1 MCGGREVEMANI
13 IERIK
18 KQFEPFKPLP
28 PGIYHY
34 QSPPE
39 YPLNYRL
46 HLRLESNGKGILV
59 VNASTVL
66 HLNETATEYAYY
78 LVKGIPKEEAIKEIK
93 QRYNVSLKEA
103 EADFNKFNGQIET
116 LITTPDLDPISFLDF
131 DRHVPYPDHISAPY
145 RLDCA
150 LTYKLPEGSS
160 AEAAPTKRV
169 DRELTTDEW
178 KSIIDKA
185 WAVGIPHILF
195 TGGEPTLRDDLPE
208 LISYAENN
216 GQVTGLLTNGIKLG
230 DTKYLNTLLQAG
242 LDHTMIIIQPDE
254 KRSWDSLT
262 SFAYWSETLNEDIF
276 VAAHLTLTKENAN
289 HAIQY
294 INKLTE
300 AGVSAISLS
309 ESDKSLSDEL
319 QIAREYANEMDI
331 DLIWDVP
338 VPYSQLNP
346 VNIELEADEE
356 ETEKAK
362 GVGRGWLYVEPDG
375 DVLPS
380 QGINKVLGNF
390 LKDDWDKIWKATK
403 KL

>member
-1 MCGGREVEMANI
+1 MTNI

-28 PGIYHY
+28 AGLYHY

-39 YPLNYRL
+39 NPLNYRL
-46 HLRLESNGKGILV
+46 HLRLEADGKGILV

-66 HLNETATEYAYY
+66 HLNETAAELAYY
-78 LVKGIPKEEAIKEIK
+78 LVNETHKEEALKQIK
-93 QRYNVSLKEA
+93 QRYNISLKEA
-103 EADFNKFNGQIET
+103 EADYDKFNGQIET
-116 LITTPDLDPISFLDF
+116 LITTPDLDPISYLDF
-131 DRHVPYPDHISAPY
+131 DRHIPYPDHISAPY

-150 LTYKLPEGSS
+150 LTYKLPEG
-160 AEAAPTKRV
+160 APTEAAPTKRV

-178 KSIIDKA
+178 KSIMDKA

-208 LISYAENN
+208 LIKHAEKN
-216 GQVTGLLTNGIKLG
+216 GQVTGLLTDGKKLG

-242 LDHTMIIIQPDE
+242 LDHTMIIIQPDD
-254 KRSWDSLT
+254 KNSWDSLT

-294 INKLTE
+294 INRLTE

-309 ESDKSLSDEL
+309 ESDKSLSNEL
-319 QIAREYANEMDI
+319 QTAREYANEMDI
-331 DLIWDVP
+331 DLVWDVP
-338 VPYSQLNP
+338 VPYSNLNP

-356 ETEKAK
+356 EREKVK
-362 GVGRGWLYVEPDG
+362 GVGRGWLYIEPDG
-375 DVLPS
+375 DVLPG
-380 QGINKVLGNF
+380 QGINNVLGNL
-390 LKDDWDKIWKATK
+390 LKDDWSKIWEAAKN
-403 KL
+403 L

>member
-1 MCGGREVEMANI
+1 MTNI

-28 PGIYHY
+28 AGLYHY

-39 YPLNYRL
+39 NPLNYRL
-46 HLRLESNGKGILV
+46 HLRLEADGKGILV

-66 HLNETATEYAYY
+66 HLNETAAELAYY
-78 LVKGIPKEEAIKEIK
+78 LVNETHKEEALKQIK
-93 QRYNVSLKEA
+93 QRYNINLKEA
-103 EADFNKFNGQIET
+103 EADYDKFNGQIET
-116 LITTPDLDPISFLDF
+116 LITTPDLDPISYLDF
-131 DRHVPYPDHISAPY
+131 DRHIPYPDHISAPY

-150 LTYKLPEGSS
+150 LTYKLPEG
-160 AEAAPTKRV
+160 APTEAAPTKRV

-178 KSIIDKA
+178 KSIMDKA

-208 LISYAENN
+208 LIKHAEKN
-216 GQVTGLLTNGIKLG
+216 GQVTGLLTDGKKLG

-242 LDHTMIIIQPDE
+242 LDHTMIIIQPDD
-254 KRSWDSLT
+254 KNSWDSLT

-309 ESDKSLSDEL
+309 ESDKSLSNEL
-319 QIAREYANEMDI
+319 QTAREYANEMDI
-331 DLIWDVP
+331 DLVWDIP
-338 VPYSQLNP
+338 VPYSNLNP

-356 ETEKAK
+356 EREMTK

-375 DVLPS
+375 DVLPG

-390 LKDDWDKIWKATK
+390 LKDDWSKIWEAAK

>member
-1 MCGGREVEMANI
+1 MTNI

-28 PGIYHY
+28 VGIYHY
-34 QSPPE
+34 QSPPDH
-39 YPLNYRL
+39 PLNYRL
-46 HLRLESNGKGILV
+46 HLRLEADGKGILV

-66 HLNETATEYAYY
+66 HLNETAAEYAYY
-78 LVKGIPKEEAIKEIK
+78 LVNEIPKEEALKEIK
-93 QRYNVSLKEA
+93 QRYNVSLKEI
-103 EADFNKFNGQIET
+103 EADFDKFNGQIET

-131 DRHVPYPDHISAPY
+131 DRHIPYPDHISAPY

-150 LTYKLPEGSS
+150 LTYKLPEG
-160 AEAAPTKRV
+160 APLGAAPTKRV
-169 DRELTTDEW
+169 DQELTTDEW

-185 WAVGIPHILF
+185 WAAGIPHILF
-195 TGGEPTLRDDLPE
+195 TGGEPTLRDDLPDLLE
-208 LISYAENN
+208 HAEKN

-254 KRSWDSLT
+254 KSSWESLT

-289 HAIQY
+289 QAIQH

-331 DLIWDVP
+331 DLVWDIP
-338 VPYSQLNP
+338 VPYSNLNP
-346 VNIELEADEE
+346 VNIELEANEE
-356 ETEKAK
+356 KTERAE
-362 GVGRGWLYVEPDG
+362 GVGKGWLYVEPDG

-380 QGINKVLGNF
+380 QGINKILGNL
-390 LKDDWDKIWKATK
+390 LKDDWEKIWEAAKNISS
-403 KL
+403 

>member
-1 MCGGREVEMANI
+1 MTNI

-28 PGIYHY
+28 AGMYHY

-39 YPLNYRL
+39 NPLNYRL
-46 HLRLESNGKGILV
+46 HLRLEGDGKGILV

-66 HLNETATEYAYY
+66 HLNETAAELAYY
-78 LVKGIPKEEAIKEIK
+78 LVNETPKEEALKEIK
-93 QRYNVSLKEA
+93 QRYNISLKEA
-103 EADFNKFNGQIET
+103 EADFDKFNDQIET
-116 LITTPDLDPISFLDF
+116 LITTPDLDPISYLDF
-131 DRHVPYPDHISAPY
+131 DRHIPYPDHISAPY

-150 LTYKLPEGSS
+150 LTYRLPEGAPS
-160 AEAAPTKRV
+160 EAAPTKRV
-169 DRELTTDEW
+169 DRELTSDEW

-208 LISYAENN
+208 LIKHAEKN
-216 GQVTGLLTNGIKLG
+216 GQVTGLLTDGKKLG

-242 LDHTMIIIQPDE
+242 LDHTMIILQPDD
-254 KRSWDSLT
+254 KNSWDSLA

-309 ESDKSLSDEL
+309 ESDKSLSNEL
-319 QIAREYANEMDI
+319 QNAREYANEMDI
-331 DLIWDVP
+331 DLVWDIP
-338 VPYSQLNP
+338 VPYSNLNP
-346 VNIELEADEE
+346 VNIELEASED

-362 GVGRGWLYVEPDG
+362 GIGRGWLYVEPDG

-390 LKDDWDKIWKATK
+390 LKDDWSKIWEAAKN
-403 KL
+403 L